1 MTGNLSSRTDTREPD
16 RNNVNSDE
24 LYRKIT
30 WRLIPFLFICYVIAY
45 LDRVNIGF
53 AAVQMKD
60 DLGFSDAVYGLGAGI
75 FFIGYVL
82 FEVPSNML
90 LIKIGAKKTIMRIMI
105 GWGIVSICFMFVET
119 PTQLYVLRFL
129 LGVFEAGFVPGVIFY
144 LTFWFPQH
152 LRGRMMA
159 IFLSATAIA
168 GVFGAP

>member
-82 FEVPSNML
+82 FEVPRVQ
-90 LIKIGAKKTIMRIMI
+90 TQ
-105 GWGIVSICFMFVET
+105 SIIART
-119 PTQLYVLRFL
+119 R
-129 LGVFEAGFVPGVIFY
+129 
-144 LTFWFPQH
+144 
-152 LRGRMMA
+152 RG
-159 IFLSATAIA
+159 
-168 GVFGAP
+168 